1 MLIEVGGEE
10 EHIQLGALQRI
21 CEFKGEDGKETK
33 KMTSSST
40 LEALENHQWQVGEQ
54 VGWCPWCA
62 TWISRL
68 PQDLQKT

>member
-10 EHIQLGALQRI
+10 EHIKLGDLQRI

-40 LEALENHQWQVGEQ
+40 MEAPENHQ
-54 VGWCPWCA
+54 
-62 TWISRL
+62 R
-68 PQDLQKT
+68 